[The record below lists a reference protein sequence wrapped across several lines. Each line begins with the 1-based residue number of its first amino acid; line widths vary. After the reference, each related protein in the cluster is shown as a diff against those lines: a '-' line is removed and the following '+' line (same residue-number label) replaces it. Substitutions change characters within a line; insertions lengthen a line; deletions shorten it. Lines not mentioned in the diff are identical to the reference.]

1 MDQFSRQLLE
11 PIKVLVLDD
20 NRHMIN
26 LVTQIL
32 YALGCKNVVPALDGA
47 DAFQQMKREH
57 LDVAIVDYNMSPING
72 VEFTKLVRTAKDSPN
87 PYIPIVM
94 LTGRTDTESV
104 RLARDAGATEFLAK
118 PVSVLSIC
126 QRLIEVIERPRPFI
140 RTKRFFGP
148 DRRRH
153 VNPKYRGPFRRKDD
167 APNGKKNQDPGDPDQ
182 SAVDALFAD
191 TPQAER
197 Q

>member
-1 MDQFSRQLLE
+1 MEGSCRQLLE

-32 YALGCKNVVPALDGA
+32 YALGCKHVVPALDGA

-57 LDVAIVDYNMSPING
+57 LDVAIIDYNMSPIDG

-87 PYIPIVM
+87 PYIPIIM

-118 PVSVLSIC
+118 PVSVHSIC
-126 QRLIEVIERPRPFI
+126 ERLIEVIERPRPFI
-140 RTKRFFGP
+140 RTRTFFGP
-148 DRRRH
+148 DRRRR
-153 VNPKYRGPFRRKDD
+153 VNPHYKGPFRRKDD
-167 APNGKKNQDPGDPDQ
+167 PANAGTAQSSNQG
-182 SAVDALFAD
+182 AIDALFAD
-191 TPQAER
+191 APPPER
-197 Q
+197 P